1 MTRDEARGWLV
12 QMLLDKIRA
21 DPYPS
26 ATQMA
31 LVESVIPKAM
41 VADYLEVLIEKAA
54 QDEWPSLPMLK
65 RIAAVADSLP
75 AR

>member
-1 MTRDEARGWLV
+1 
-12 QMLLDKIRA
+12 
-21 DPYPS
+21 
-26 ATQMA
+26 
-31 LVESVIPKAM
+31 VIPRAM
-41 VADYLEVLIEKAA
+41 VSDYLEVLIEKVA

>member
-54 QDEWPSLPMLK
+54 HDEWPSLPMLK

>member
-1 MTRDEARGWLV
+1 MTRDEAQGWLV
-12 QMLLDKIRA
+12 QTLLDKIRE

-26 ATQMA
+26 ATQMS

-41 VADYLEVLIEKAA
+41 VSDYLEVLIEKVA

-65 RIAAVADSLP
+65 RIAAMADSLP